1 MEVLNLPAPSQSSAR
16 FPVLSR
22 QAAIRLG
29 LLALLAFL
37 FEAPS
42 ALAQTRRP
50 EEVKAAFLYNFARFV
65 EWPAKAFEGAASP
78 FVIGIAGDE
87 GIAAELQAMVKDE
100 KVGNRPFQIR
110 SCRRPRDGEGCHLL
124 YVGGRVKADEF
135 LDVAKNDPVLT
146 VGDATDFL
154 RHGGIVQ
161 FLTERTVRLRIDLR
175 NARRASLTISS
186 QLLRLAEIE
195 NQ

>member
-1 MEVLNLPAPSQSSAR
+1 MEVLNLPATPQSSAIFSILR
-16 FPVLSR
+16 R
-22 QAAIRLG
+22 HAAIRLG
-29 LLALLAFL
+29 ILTLLAFF
-37 FEAPS
+37 FEIPS
-42 ALAQTRRP
+42 VLAQTRRP

-65 EWPAKAFEGAASP
+65 EWPAKAFEGPASP

-87 GIAAELQAMVKDE
+87 DIAAELQAMVKGE

>member
-1 MEVLNLPAPSQSSAR
+1 MEVLNLPARSQS
-16 FPVLSR
+16 PVTSHIVSLCSR
-22 QAAIRLG
+22 ALG
-29 LLALLAFL
+29 IVALLAFL
-37 FEAPS
+37 FEMPS

-50 EEVKAAFLYNFARFV
+50 EEVKAAFLYNFTRFV
-65 EWPAKAFEGAASP
+65 EWPAKAFDAPTSP
-78 FVIGIAGDE
+78 FVIGIAGDDNV
-87 GIAAELQAMVKDE
+87 AAELLAMVKGE
-100 KVGNRPFQIR
+100 KVGNRLIQIR

-124 YVGGRVKADEF
+124 YVGGRLTADEF
-135 LDVAKNDPVLT
+135 IDAAKNDPVLT

-154 RHGGIVQ
+154 RDGGIVQ
-161 FLTERTVRLRIDLR
+161 FVTERTIRLRIDLR